1 MVGAFAE
8 APADLHMRTCP
19 VHPDWS
25 TTPPAVERIDEPAKR
40 YDAGKPRIDLI
51 PPEFIEALGQHYAV
65 GAAKYSERNWEKGMS
80 WSRCYAS
87 AMRHLL
93 AFWGGEE
100 IDAETGTPHV
110 VSAAWNLAA
119 LHWYGLH
126 RAGTDDRPNFPIA
139 SA

>member
-1 MVGAFAE
+1 MIQLGCTCSML
-8 APADLHMRTCP
+8 DGTRSCP
-19 VHPDWS
+19 VHLSW
-25 TTPPAVERIDEPAKR
+25 TTVPAEERIDEPAKR
-40 YDAGKPRIDLI
+40 FDAGKSRIDLI
-51 PPEFIEALGQHYAV
+51 PPEFIEALGRHYAV
-65 GAAKYSERNWEKGMS
+65 GAAKYAERNWEKGMS

-110 VSAAWNLAA
+110 IAAAWNLAA

-126 RAGTDDRPNFPIA
+126 RAGTDDRPHFPIA
-139 SA
+139 ST